1 MALIKCSECGK
12 EISDKADVCMNCG
25 NPIQKEIEN
34 QKKKN
39 KKSYNELTKNE
50 KKEVSKE
57 RFKNHPFDIVL
68 IFLISFIILLT
79 LFLPLYIYLPIVIVL
94 LILEYIYV
102 KSLEKK
108 YYEEKMFFAKNKLV
122 DTKKNKKS
130 LFQTFLL
137 IAFILCTI
145 ILIIEIFNNKNM
157 IIRDVDIYKSDLTTD
172 QYGFLIQKKLY
183 LIDLIYL
190 LIKTI
195 CLIFPCIS
203 FLYYYLCMNYNIKI
217 KKIANV
223 IVIIHI
229 VIFVL
234 FLIAMKNNDTNC
246 IIHYAEN
253 CISLHKNIYFIAYNI
268 ITMLIELFTIK
279 KLNKSI
285 YEVATDF

>member
-12 EISDKADVCMNCG
+12 EISDKAEICVNCG

-34 QKKKN
+34 QK
-39 KKSYNELTKNE
+39 
-50 KKEVSKE
+50 
-57 RFKNHPFDIVL
+57 
-68 IFLISFIILLT
+68 
-79 LFLPLYIYLPIVIVL
+79 
-94 LILEYIYV
+94 
-102 KSLEKK
+102 
-108 YYEEKMFFAKNKLV
+108 
-122 DTKKNKKS
+122 KKNKKS

-157 IIRDVDIYKSDLTTD
+157 IIRDVDIYKSNLTTD
-172 QYGFLIQKKLY
+172 QYGFLKKKKLY

-253 CISLHKNIYFIAYNI
+253 CIRLHKNIYFIAYNI